1 MKFKKT
7 TLKNGLRI
15 LTVPMKN
22 TQTVTVVVMV
32 GAGSRYESEKEAGIS
47 HFIEHMFFKG
57 TKKRPSLMAISEEL
71 DAVGGEHNAFTSK
84 DITAY
89 YAKVDSRHI
98 NLALDIT
105 SDIYLNSL
113 LEEKEINKEKGTIL
127 QEINMYEDLPMRS
140 VGDIFERI
148 LYKPNSL
155 GRDVLGYK
163 KTVSSFRRQN
173 MADYIKK
180 LYLANNTVVC
190 IAGNFAEKKI
200 TALVKKY
207 FSDMHKGGKPGFIKI
222 SENQKKPKL
231 EIKFKKT
238 DQTHLVI
245 GNRAYH
251 ENHKDRFALA
261 LLSTIL
267 GGNASSRIFLE
278 IREKRGL
285 AYRVSTG
292 VEAYEDCGY
301 VATQAGVDHKNLE
314 ETIKIILE
322 EYKKIATE
330 KVSVKELQKAKD
342 YIKGKSVMGLE
353 ASDEVAMFFIGQAV
367 KNKKIMTPAE
377 IFAEIDK
384 VTASDILRVAKD
396 IFKEKT
402 LNLAVVGP
410 HKDSRK
416 LQEILKI

>member
-1 MKFKKT
+1 
-7 TLKNGLRI
+7 
-15 LTVPMKN
+15 
-22 TQTVTVVVMV
+22 MV
-32 GAGSRYESEKEAGIS
+32 GAGSRYETEREAGIS

-71 DAVGGEHNAFTSK
+71 DAVGGDHNAFTSK
-84 DITAY
+84 DMTAY

-148 LYKPNSL
+148 LYRPNSL

-163 KTVSSFRRQN
+163 KTVSSFHRQN
-173 MADYIKK
+173 MEDYIKK
-180 LYLANNTVVC
+180 LYLANNTIVC
-190 IAGNFAEKKI
+190 VAGNFADKKTI
-200 TALVKKY
+200 ALVKKY
-207 FSDMHKGGKPGFIKI
+207 FSGMHKGRKASFAKI

-251 ENHKDRFALA
+251 ENHENRFALA
-261 LLSTIL
+261 LISIIL

-301 VATQAGVDHKNLE
+301 VATQAGVDHGKLE
-314 ETIKIILE
+314 EAVKVILE
-322 EYKKIATE
+322 EYKKIATK
-330 KVSVKELQKAKD
+330 KVSIKELQKAKD
-342 YIKGKSVMGLE
+342 FIKGKSVMGLE
-353 ASDEVAMFFIGQAV
+353 ASDEVAMFFVGQAA
-367 KNKKIMTPAE
+367 KNKKIMTPNE

-384 VTASDILRVAKD
+384 VTVSDILRVAKD

-410 HKDSRK
+410 HKNGKK
-416 LQEILKI
+416 LEKILKL